1 MYGQCPRSTEER
13 QRRPGPTD
21 GRKAV
26 AHLGNGILQMNET
39 CDRCGPAV
47 RAAYRVTRDGE
58 LYLCRHCASQLWPTL
73 SAQGWASTAA
83 LRAAG
88 RTRAGPWSAPWS
100 AIRAAWDW
108 FARA

>member
-1 MYGQCPRSTEER
+1 VWQCPRSTEEW

-26 AHLGNGILQMNET
+26 AQPGNGMLQMNET

-58 LYLCRHCASQLWPTL
+58 LYPLPTL
-73 SAQGWASTAA
+73 CEPA
-83 LRAAG
+83 LAGAVRARLGIHRRPPGG
-88 RTRAGPWSAPWS
+88 RTRAG
-100 AIRAAWDW
+100 RALVGYLG
-108 FARA
+108 RLGLVCPC